1 MIPDSPTP
9 DHYAFDTYGAFNC
22 AGEQMPYHE
31 DSMHAVN
38 FIKKCNNEKKPF
50 YINLWIHEPHTP
62 FHTQPKYMWRF
73 RNLEEKDQIYASVLS
88 HADDRIG
95 EILDAL
101 DELEIADNTVVIF
114 SSDNG
119 PARPSKPGELKLS
132 YDTAT
137 GAGWGINGARGK

>member
-1 MIPDSPTP
+1 
-9 DHYAFDTYGAFNC
+9 
-22 AGEQMPYHE
+22 
-31 DSMHAVN
+31 
-38 FIKKCNNEKKPF
+38 
-50 YINLWIHEPHTP
+50 
-62 FHTQPKYMWRF
+62 MWRF

-119 PARPSKPGELKLS
+119 PLDHQSPE
-132 YDTAT
+132 
-137 GAGWGINGARGK
+137 N